1 MKSERA
7 ENSGFYRRA
16 GKYFS
21 LAACFIFLAL
31 FPAKL
36 PAQENGALA
45 RAQQFE
51 KQAREAFEAK
61 DFAGYLA
68 NVRQAAELRPN
79 HPRLLY
85 NLARAYALG
94 GNRQEAVRLLERL
107 AKMGMLTRLETD
119 AELGKLLPASDFQN
133 LKILFERNRQPL
145 NVSSR
150 AFTLSEKDLIVESVA
165 YDSVSKRFFVGSVR
179 RRKILVVAP
188 DGKTSEFSS
197 PQDNLW
203 SVLGMKTDEKRRL
216 LWVCTT
222 VFPQMLGFKKWDE
235 GVSAIFKYDLN
246 SNRLL
251 KKYVLSGAS
260 GKHGLGDLVVARNGE
275 VFATDSI
282 APAIYRINPKSDEI
296 EPFLLD
302 KSFASLQGL
311 TFAPGEKHLFVAD
324 YSLGIFSVEMAT
336 RKITWLAPA
345 SEVVALGVDG
355 LYFHR
360 GKLIGIQNGTSPQRV
375 VRFSLSKDNLRL
387 TGAETLEA
395 NHADFNEPTL
405 GVMAGD
411 DFYFIANSQWEMVDE
426 KGASAAPE
434 KWREPVVLR
443 LPL

>member
-1 MKSERA
+1 MKSKRA
-7 ENSGFYRRA
+7 QNFGLRRRA
-16 GKYFS
+16 GKYF
-21 LAACFIFLAL
+21 LIAAGLGFLAF
-31 FPAKL
+31 FPANL
-36 PAQENGALA
+36 PAQETDALA

-51 KQAREAFEAK
+51 KQAGAAYEAK
-61 DFAGYLA
+61 DFAAYLA
-68 NVRQAAELRPN
+68 NVKQAAELRPN

-85 NLARAYALG
+85 HLARAYALG

-119 AELGKLLPASDFQN
+119 DELKKQLAASDLQN
-133 LKILFERNRQPL
+133 LKTLFERNRKPL

-150 AFTLSEKDLIVESVA
+150 AFTLPEKDLITEGVA
-165 YDSVSKRFFVGSVR
+165 YDSVSRRFFVGSIR
-179 RRKILVVAP
+179 QRKILAVAA

-216 LWVCTT
+216 LWVTT
-222 VFPQMLGFKKWDE
+222 TAFPQMLGFQKTDE
-235 GVSAIFKYDLN
+235 GASAIFKYDLT
-246 SNRLL
+246 SGRLL
-251 KKYVLSGAS
+251 KKYVLSNAS
-260 GKHGLGDLVVARNGE
+260 GKHGLGDLVVAQNGE
-275 VFATDSI
+275 VFATDTAS
-282 APAIYRINPKSDEI
+282 PAIYRINPKSDEI

-311 TFAPGEKHLFVAD
+311 TFTPDEKHLFVAD
-324 YSLGIFSVEMAT
+324 YSMGIFRVEMAT
-336 RKITWLAPA
+336 KKIEWLAPA

-360 GKLIGIQNGTSPQRV
+360 GKLIGVQNGTNPQRV

-387 TGAETLEA
+387 TAAETLEA

-405 GVMAGD
+405 GVVAGE

-443 LPL
+443 LRL